1 MFHQNNFLSIITFD
15 ECVAV
20 DVIVV
25 VVTVV
30 VAVDVDV
37 VIDSGFD
44 G

>member
-1 MFHQNNFLSIITFD
+1 MFHQNNFLSSFTFD

-25 VVTVV
+25 VVAVV